1 MTDNKQNIERIDLRF
16 RAPGPR
22 PSRWLPGG
30 AWLWFAIGLA
40 VGAGGWLYAK
50 QHLRSHLAKQVE
62 PNWSAKES
70 MLALEA
76 LGVLGSDTDALLVRG
91 LQHGDQRV
99 ARTAWNKLG
108 IRIDQWSSLPLL
120 QQQAQI
126 DHLVKQLSQLPSS
139 LPEANQILVRSL
151 AAKLYSLCVT
161 INDPQLQ
168 ATMAVCQRLLS
179 PGQQAI
185 GNIAI
190 ENPNDLHGP
199 KTVLPAPE
207 PVPIGIANRLQTA
220 PVLPPEHPESGATHT
235 NPALHDTS
243 FHLSDSNVAQFSGV
257 HISSELTSE
266 IKDDHPTASSS
277 KPEMPALAKTPASIA
292 SYALPRTKLSSEIPE
307 LGEITKIEIAELV
320 RLLASDNPDIT
331 KAATLALRNHGL
343 SDYRI
348 ELASELATGSA
359 VRRMELIQQLAV
371 SPDLDPRPWLVWM
384 AEDGQPEVRRL
395 AVSLLSSMLDP
406 EIERSMRMLLFREQD
421 EPTRDQ
427 IRKVLLSASK

>member
-1 MTDNKQNIERIDLRF
+1 M
-16 RAPGPR
+16 
-22 PSRWLPGG
+22 
-30 AWLWFAIGLA
+30 
-40 VGAGGWLYAK
+40 
-50 QHLRSHLAKQVE
+50 
-62 PNWSAKES
+62 
-70 MLALEA
+70 
-76 LGVLGSDTDALLVRG
+76 
-91 LQHGDQRV
+91 QHGDQRV

-108 IRIDQWSSLPLL
+108 IRIDQWSNLPLL

-126 DHLVKQLSQLPSS
+126 EHLVKQLSQLPSS
-139 LPEANQILVRSL
+139 LPEDNQILVRSL

-168 ATMAVCQRLLS
+168 ATMAHCQRLFS
-179 PGQQAI
+179 PGHHQAI
-185 GNIAI
+185 SNIAMD
-190 ENPNDLHGP
+190 DLIDLRGP

-207 PVPIGIANRLQTA
+207 PVPTGVANRLQQTQ
-220 PVLPPEHPESGATHT
+220 VLPPEQPESDTT
-235 NPALHDTS
+235 LISPALHDTS
-243 FHLSDSNVAQFSGV
+243 FHLSVSNTAQVAGTT
-257 HISSELTSE
+257 ISSELA
-266 IKDDHPTASSS
+266 KANRYNQPTASSS
-277 KPEMPALAKTPASIA
+277 KPELPALAKTPASVA
-292 SYALPRTKLSSEIPE
+292 SYALPGIKQSSEIPD
-307 LGEITKIEIAELV
+307 LGEVTKIEIAELV

-343 SDYRI
+343 SDCRI